1 LTGELNPT
9 TEKCPPHKLTLQEY
23 FDKFY

>member
-1 LTGELNPT
+1 MAILN
-9 TEKCPPHKLTLQEY
+9 EKFEPHKLTLQEY